1 MRNNLCNNIVTRLLS
16 ITGRRALL
24 RRARLPTAMAGDQ
37 DTGAEQGACL
47 DRRFCVQGSLVSG
60 AMTRTRNMT
69 KPLNTA
75 PEVSLHRVVR
85 RACIV

>member
-1 MRNNLCNNIVTRLLS
+1 M
-16 ITGRRALL
+16 
-24 RRARLPTAMAGDQ
+24 RRARLPTAMSGDQ
-37 DTGAEQGACL
+37 DRWATGAEQGACL
-47 DRRFCVQGSLVSG
+47 DRRFCAQGSLVSG
-60 AMTRTRNMT
+60 AMARTRNMT